1 MKAQTLF
8 WILTPVLTATF
19 LWQVSE
25 ARSRW
30 HVSRVL
36 KTVETVTLQ
45 ASRRGK
51 MPRQLADLHL
61 RLLREAAE
69 RQPALIDIP
78 VARSWQYLLLGR
90 PQAAVR
96 TLEEALALEPR
107 ARVYANLGEA
117 YLKADRPRD
126 AAEAFDRALVLDPRL
141 RGEIEPQLKRARR
154 SAHEGNP

>member
-1 MKAQTLF
+1 MKARNLF
-8 WILTPVLTATF
+8 WILAPVLAAAL

-30 HVSRVL
+30 RVSRVL
-36 KTVETVTLQ
+36 KAVETVTLE
-45 ASRRGK
+45 AGRRGK
-51 MPRQLADLHL
+51 LPRQLADLHL

-90 PQAAVR
+90 PRAAVR

-126 AAEAFDRALVLDPRL
+126 AAEALDRALVLDPRL
-141 RGEIEPQLKRARR
+141 RDELQPLLARARR
-154 SAHEGNP
+154 SADEGNP